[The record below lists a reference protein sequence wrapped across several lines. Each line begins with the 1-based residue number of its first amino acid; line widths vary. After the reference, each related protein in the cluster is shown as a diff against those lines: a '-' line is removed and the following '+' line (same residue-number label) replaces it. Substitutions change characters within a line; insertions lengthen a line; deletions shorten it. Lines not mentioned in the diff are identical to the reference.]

1 MRKENSPNWSRH
13 LWWIL
18 ALAGMITLILWLRPS
33 AGFQFNWMTILLG
46 AALIAFLVNFPIPV
60 AETKA
65 SLAHAISL
73 PLGIALGPGTAG
85 LALLIGMVFG
95 ELIHVL
101 WQRRVADPPL
111 GILLQIKTGASSF
124 SRQVLSLSGAM
135 AVYLLLGG
143 RFLID
148 SKSLP
153 LTLPAL
159 GLVLSFSALFL
170 ALHWLD
176 RRALSINRIDRREHF
191 ILVLVALV
199 PIPFAIL
206 SAATYAFLQEVT
218 LVIYG
223 VIIATVSPIVRNLT
237 VAERDL
243 KRRVQELSTISR
255 VSQAMPTS
263 LDLEALLRTIYS
275 QVTDLLQLNN
285 FYIALHN
292 PDDDLISYPLAVIN
306 GTQQDWS
313 SRLIADCLSDRV
325 IRTGE
330 PILIPREALRVL
342 SEADLAHKH
351 TPPQAWLGV
360 PLLASDR
367 TIGCLIVFHTNP
379 SGILTQKD
387 LDVIATLAG
396 QASVAI
402 ENALLYEQTRNRA
415 QALTLLNEITASMSS
430 TLDPERALELVC
442 LSMIRVG
449 GGQKSAIF
457 LFDRDFRHLFLAR
470 AINLSAEFTQ
480 AWKTIHQEDRER
492 IQAYHSETPVLVPD
506 VSISKLSQPII
517 EQMHAEGIYAFADF
531 PLITPSGTIGQLS
544 VYFSEPQRFRTDQV
558 DMLKTFA
565 AQAALAVANSR
576 AHAETDQAL
585 RRRVDQLATLDAVGR
600 EMTAMLNTD
609 ELFEVILTH
618 ALNVPKTTTGH
629 LSIYEP
635 EADGLRIVAHRG
647 YPTDSPVTDP
657 DKIHPT
663 NLGVL
668 GRVYQSAEICNV
680 PEVLQ
685 DPDYTD
691 WCGGVT
697 RSLLAIPIIRQG
709 RVLGVITIE
718 ASTPGAFTV
727 DHEYLL
733 AQIAQQAAVAL
744 TNATLYQQIETHF
757 REQSLLYQAS
767 TQIASSY
774 ESKAVALAVVDSI
787 AVALSADGAHVSRW
801 DPVSR
806 TLISQ
811 AAIQDGKPINGPS
824 HATITINDVPA
835 LATCLEERK
844 TLQWSL
850 KDAPSAADHRY
861 LAEFRQAGALL
872 AVPLIVGD
880 QTLGLIEVFN
890 YAERSFNENA
900 IRSAQT
906 IAIQAAIALEN
917 TDLFRRIRESQT
929 LLMAVLN
936 STQEGMLMVDT
947 QGKIVLAN
955 HQLEKLTRLSVA
967 ELIGSNLSEEKLHI
981 ADHLGYQSDELA
993 NILTTLRSRQPLQ
1006 WGISTFEVEY
1016 PSRRTFQRSEAPV
1029 HDASDQLIGWLVVLR
1044 DISEERELSQT
1055 REQLTEMIVHDLRSP
1070 LTTILGSLKLLDKEQ
1085 ADDDTS
1091 PVVKQALS
1099 ISNRSVQQ
1107 MLGLVNS
1114 LLDIAKLESGELT
1127 LSLQSLSLDVLCE
1140 ELVEAYVHE
1149 ANEGGI
1155 ILNLNLVDGLPKIT
1169 ADEEKLRRVL
1179 ANLLDNALKFT
1190 PAGGRVDLDVESEG
1204 EEVIITVTDTGPGVP
1219 EEFRERIFKRFD
1231 QVPGI
1236 AGRRRGT
1243 GLGLAFSKL
1252 AVAAHGGRIWVEDN
1266 PGGGSAFRI
1275 QLPLH
1280 P

>member
-1 MRKENSPNWSRH
+1 MRKEPPPNWSRH

-33 AGFQFNWMTILLG
+33 VGFQFNWMTILLG
-46 AALIAFLVNFPIPV
+46 SALVAFLVNFAIPV
-60 AETKA
+60 AEAKA

-111 GILLQIKTGASSF
+111 GILLQIKNGASSF

-176 RRALSINRIDRREHF
+176 RRIQNVSIIDRREYF

-206 SAATYAFLQEVT
+206 GAATYAFLQEVT
-218 LVIYG
+218 FVIYG
-223 VIIATVSPIVRNLT
+223 VIVATVSPIVRNLT

-285 FYIALHN
+285 FFIALHN
-292 PDDDLISYPLAVIN
+292 PDDDLISYPLAVMN
-306 GTQQDWS
+306 GIQQDWS
-313 SRLIADCLSDRV
+313 SRPIADCLSDRV

-367 TIGCLIVFHTNP
+367 TIGCLTVFHTIP
-379 SGILTQKD
+379 SRILTQKD
-387 LDVIATLAG
+387 HDVVATLAG

-415 QALTLLNEITASMSS
+415 QALTMLNEITASMSS
-430 TLDPERALELVC
+430 TLDPDRALELVC

-470 AINLSAEFTQ
+470 AINFSAEFTQ
-480 AWKTIHQEDRER
+480 AWKTIPQEDRER
-492 IQAYHSETPVLVPD
+492 IQAYHSETPVLVPN
-506 VSISKLSQPII
+506 VSKSKLSKTII
-517 EQMHAEGIYAFADF
+517 EQMHAEGIFAFADF

-565 AQAALAVANSR
+565 AQAALAVANAR

-585 RRRVDQLATLDAVGR
+585 RRRVDQLAALDAVGR
-600 EMTAMLNTD
+600 EMIAMLNTD

-618 ALNVPKTTTGH
+618 ALNVPKTTIGH

-635 EADGLRIVAHRG
+635 ESEGLRIVAHRG
-647 YPTDSPVTDP
+647 YPADSPVIDP

-663 NLGVL
+663 NLGML
-668 GRVYQSAEICNV
+668 GRVFQSAEICNV
-680 PEVLQ
+680 PDILQ
-685 DPDYTD
+685 DSYCTD
-691 WCGGVT
+691 LCASVT
-697 RSLLAIPIIRQG
+697 RSLLTIPILRQE
-709 RVLGVITIE
+709 RVLGVITVE
-718 ASTPGAFTV
+718 ASIPGAFTE

-733 AQIAQQAAVAL
+733 AQIARQAAVAL
-744 TNATLYQQIETHF
+744 ANATLYQQIETHF

-767 TQIASSY
+767 TQIAASY
-774 ESKAVALAVVDSI
+774 ESEAVALAVVDSM
-787 AVALSADGAHVSRW
+787 AVALSADGARVSRW
-801 DPVSR
+801 DPVSC

-811 AAIQDGKPINGPS
+811 AAIQDGKPINGHS
-824 HATITINDVPA
+824 HETITTNDVPT

-844 TLQWSL
+844 TVQWSL

-861 LAEFRQAGALL
+861 LAEFCQAGTLL

-890 YAERSFNENA
+890 HAERFFDQNA
-900 IRSAQT
+900 IRTAQT
-906 IAIQAAIALEN
+906 IASQAAIALEN
-917 TDLFRRIRESQT
+917 TDLFRRIRESHN

-955 HQLEKLTRLSVA
+955 QQLETLTGLRVD
-967 ELIGSNLSEEKLHI
+967 ELVGSSLSEEKLHM

-993 NILTTLRSRQPLQ
+993 NILTTLQSRQPLQ
-1006 WGISTFEVEY
+1006 WGISTFEVEH
-1016 PSRRTFQRSEAPV
+1016 PSRSTLQRSEAPV
-1029 HDASDQLIGWLVVLR
+1029 HDINDQLMGWLVVLR

-1070 LTTILGSLKLLDKEQ
+1070 LTTILGSLDLLDKAY
-1085 ADDDTS
+1085 ADAEPS

-1099 ISNRSVQQ
+1099 ISSHSVQQ

-1140 ELVEAYVHE
+1140 ELVESFVYE

-1155 ILNLNLVDGLPKIT
+1155 ILNLNVADGLLEVT

-1179 ANLLDNALKFT
+1179 SNLLDNALKFT
-1190 PAGGRVDLDVESEG
+1190 PAGGQIDLKVECEG
-1204 EEVIITVTDTGPGVP
+1204 EEVFITVADTGPGVP
-1219 EEFRERIFKRFD
+1219 EEFRERIFKRFV
-1231 QVPGI
+1231 QVPGV

-1243 GLGLAFSKL
+1243 GLGLAFSKM
-1252 AVAAHGGRIWVEDN
+1252 AVTAHGGKIWVEDN